1 MKIEQMNQAVSAFL
15 EEYRVFGDP
24 VRNFFDYSP
33 DCKGEEAR
41 FAELD
46 SITYNRQGLCDVL
59 LHYQERFNPDDQAI
73 RNIHKLKD
81 KGTAVVVGGQQAG
94 VFGGPLYTVY
104 KMMSVLLEAER
115 LESTYGRSVVPVFWI
130 AGEDHDEEEIN
141 HTYTFVNR
149 QVKVKLKDPS
159 PLKTPASETFV
170 RKEDILRLL
179 KELVKA
185 DPESERTAFLLNQA
199 EILLQDEE
207 TYSSFFVKW
216 LSDIF
221 RGTGLVFMDAQDP
234 DIRRLEKD
242 HFVSMIEKNNAVR
255 QVFQSAVSTC
265 KASGFG
271 EPIQTGP
278 ENAHLFLHDENGE
291 RQLLSA
297 VSENQF
303 TDPSSGRHWTEKELI
318 EALHRGD
325 IRLSNNV
332 VTRPV
337 MQDLLLPVHTF
348 IGGPGEIKYWMVLR
362 EVFHLFH
369 HRMPVIKPRLQ
380 MTVVQRKTE
389 KELKRYGMT
398 EEEVLKTGVQKHLDA
413 IIECRK
419 TVDDEAVIKSLKGQI
434 HSSLNGL
441 KEAYTRERLSYSQL
455 TDQFERRLHQEIEQF
470 QKKITRQRLEDQDH
484 HIKRLRSVEGDLAPG
499 GNPQERVYSVIT
511 LLHRNDPDIIVKIYH
526 KLLQNYKYY
535 QPGDHLKILL

>member
-1 MKIEQMNQAVSAFL
+1 MKIEQMNQAASAFL
-15 EEYRVFGDP
+15 DEYREFSDP
-24 VRNFFDYSP
+24 VRGFFDYSP
-33 DCKGEEAR
+33 DSKGEEAR
-41 FAELD
+41 FEELD
-46 SITYNRQGLCDVL
+46 AITYNRQGLSDAM
-59 LHYQERFNPDDQAI
+59 LHYQERFNPDEQAI
-73 RNIHKLKD
+73 KNIHKLKD
-81 KGTAVVVGGQQAG
+81 RETTVVVGGQQAG

-141 HTYTFVNR
+141 HTYTFIDR
-149 QVKVKLKDPS
+149 QMKVKLKDPS

-170 RKEDILRLL
+170 RKDDILRLL
-179 KELVKA
+179 KDLVKA
-185 DPESERTAFLLNQA
+185 DPESERTVFLLNKA
-199 EILLQDEE
+199 ECLLQDEE

-216 LSDIF
+216 MSDLF

-234 DIRRLEKD
+234 EIRRIEKD
-242 HFVSMIEKNNAVR
+242 HFVSMIQKNNAVR

-265 KASGFG
+265 KTYGYG
-271 EPIQTGP
+271 EPIHTGP

-303 TDPSSGRHWTEKELI
+303 TDPFSGRHWTETELI
-318 EALHRGD
+318 EALHKED

-362 EVFHLFH
+362 EVFHLFD

-419 TVDDEAVIKSLKGQI
+419 TVDDEAVIKSMKAQI
-434 HSSLNGL
+434 QSSVNGA
-441 KEAYTRERLSYSQL
+441 KEAYSQERLSYSQL
-455 TDQFERRLHQEIEQF
+455 TEQFERRLHQEIEQF
-470 QKKITRQRLEDQDH
+470 QKKITKQRFEDQDH

-511 LLHRNDPDIIVKIYH
+511 LLHKNDPDIIVNIYH
-526 KLLQNYKYY
+526 KIRQNLINYRS
-535 QPGDHLKILL
+535 GDHLKIFL